1 MEGCDR
7 EWEVV
12 GTLWRDVTGNG
23 KLWVPYG
30 GMCQG
35 MGSCGYLTEGYD
47 REWEVV
53 GTLWRDV
60 TGNGKLWVPY
70 GGM

>member
-23 KLWVPYG
+23 KLWIPYG
-30 GMCQG
+30 GI
-35 MGSCGYLTEGYD
+35 
-47 REWEVV
+47 
-53 GTLWRDV
+53 
-60 TGNGKLWVPY
+60 
-70 GGM
+70 